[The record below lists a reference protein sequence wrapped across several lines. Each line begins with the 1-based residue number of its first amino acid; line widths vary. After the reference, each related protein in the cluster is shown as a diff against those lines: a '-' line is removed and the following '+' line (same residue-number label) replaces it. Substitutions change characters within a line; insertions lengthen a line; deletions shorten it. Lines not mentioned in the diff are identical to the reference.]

1 MKYKILGKTGVSVSN
16 LCMGTMSFGEPA
28 DKNESAAMYRSC
40 REAGVNF
47 FDCANVYNNGEA
59 EKILGELIREERDEV
74 IITSKY
80 TFRTSP
86 GVNGIGSSRLN
97 AVREVEK
104 SLARLKTDRID
115 LYFVHS
121 FDPCTSIEETI
132 RALDDLVRAG
142 KILYIGASNWA
153 AWQIMK
159 ALGTAERH
167 GWSSITCIQPMF
179 NLVKRQAE
187 VELFPMAQSENLG
200 VITFSPLAGGLL
212 ARRQRHEGK
221 PHTGRFAE
229 MPRYQDRYRGK
240 EIHDASEAFISLAES
255 RGIKPATLG
264 VAWVMS
270 HPAVTAPI
278 IGARNHN
285 QLQDSLAAAEFSPD
299 PETLALAG
307 SLFAAPPPATDRSD
321 DALEGYG
328 LRG

>member
-1 MKYKILGKTGVSVSN
+1 MKYKILGRTGVSVSN
-16 LCMGTMSFGEPA
+16 LCMGTMSFGGPA
-28 DKNESAAMYRSC
+28 DKNESAALYRAC

-47 FDCANVYNNGEA
+47 FDCANVYNNGES

-86 GVNGIGSSRLN
+86 GVNGIGSSRFN

-104 SLARLKTDRID
+104 SLGRLKTDRID

-121 FDPCTSIEETI
+121 FDPSTAIEETI

-142 KILYIGASNWA
+142 KILYLGVSNWA

-159 ALGTAERH
+159 ALGVAERY
-167 GWSSITCIQPMF
+167 GWSRISCIQPMY

-187 VELFPMAQSENLG
+187 VEIFPMALSENLG

-212 ARRQRHEGK
+212 ARRHGLDGVPQ
-221 PHTGRFAE
+221 TGRFAE
-229 MPRYQDRYRGK
+229 MPRYQDRYKGK
-240 EIHDASEAFISLAES
+240 EIHQAAEAFITLAES

-264 VAWVMS
+264 VAWIMS

-278 IGARNHN
+278 IGARNLD
-285 QLQDSLAAAEFSPD
+285 QLKDSLAAAEFSPD
-299 PETLALAG
+299 PEILAMAG
-307 SLFAAPPPATDRSD
+307 RLFASPPPATDRSEET
-321 DALEGYG
+321 LEGLS

>member
-1 MKYKILGKTGVSVSN
+1 MKYKILGRTGVSVSS
-16 LCMGTMSFGEPA
+16 LCMGTMTFGGPA
-28 DKNESAAMYRSC
+28 DRKESEAMYRSC

-47 FDCANVYNNGEA
+47 FDCANVYNNGES
-59 EKILGELIREERDEV
+59 EKVLGELIREERDEV

-104 SLARLKTDRID
+104 SLVRLNTDRID

-121 FDPCTSIEETI
+121 FDPCTAIEETV

-159 ALGTAERH
+159 ALGVSAHR
-167 GWSSITCIQPMF
+167 GWSSFACIQPMY

-187 VELFPMAQSENLG
+187 VEILPLAQSENLG

-212 ARRQRHEGK
+212 ARRQA
-221 PHTGRFAE
+221 PHGASPSGRFAD
-229 MPRYQDRYRGK
+229 MPRYQDRYRGR
-240 EIHDASEAFISLAES
+240 EIHEAAESFIDLAES
-255 RGIKPATLG
+255 RGIKPSTLG

-278 IGARNHN
+278 IGARNN
-285 QLQDSLAAAEFSPD
+285 DQLKDSLAAAEFAPD
-299 PETLALAG
+299 PEILALAT
-307 SLFAAPPPATDRSD
+307 SLFPSPPPATDRTED
-321 DALEGYG
+321 VLDGFG